1 VSATPETAKSTHFF
15 WNYLHNWNLDDPTI
29 ALSLHDSM
37 VEGFHEDKAIIE
49 QQQRTFDAEPG
60 FRMHPIA
67 ADAPLA
73 HFRRVFGQR
82 LAAEQGRVAAAA

>member
-1 VSATPETAKSTHFF
+1 
-15 WNYLHNWNLDDPTI
+15 LDDPTI
-29 ALSLHDSM
+29 ARSLHASM

-49 QQQRTFDAEPG
+49 QQQRTFDADPG

-73 HFRRVFGQR
+73 HFRRVLAQLIAQERGAA
-82 LAAEQGRVAAAA
+82 LAA

>member
-1 VSATPETAKSTHFF
+1 MRASTAGTSARCTSRA
-15 WNYLHNWNLDDPTI
+15 I
-29 ALSLHDSM
+29 ARSLHASM

-49 QQQRTFDAEPG
+49 QQQRTFDADPG

-73 HFRRVFGQR
+73 HFRRVLAQLIAQERGAA
-82 LAAEQGRVAAAA
+82 LAA